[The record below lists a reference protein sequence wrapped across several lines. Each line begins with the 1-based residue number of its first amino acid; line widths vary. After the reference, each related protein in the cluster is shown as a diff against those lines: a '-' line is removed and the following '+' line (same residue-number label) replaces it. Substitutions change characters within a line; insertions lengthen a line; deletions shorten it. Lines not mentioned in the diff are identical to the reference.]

1 MEHCGDCG
9 TLRRN
14 IIHDPNGSLDSLI
27 KYYFYKEMAY
37 QTVVYVLDT
46 YHNIQTS
53 LRTLNCKLKTMQ
65 LTKSPNITGEV
76 VPQIIKRKL
85 QEPSARHGYRFM
97 WYLENL
103 AILKEGFT
111 YATVQTI

>member
-53 LRTLNCKLKTMQ
+53 LRTLNYKLKTMQ
-65 LTKSPNITGEV
+65 LTKSSNITGEV
-76 VPQIIKRKL
+76 APQIIKGKL
-85 QEPSARHGYRFM
+85 QGPSARHGYRF
-97 WYLENL
+97 
-103 AILKEGFT
+103 I
-111 YATVQTI
+111 

>member
-1 MEHCGDCG
+1 
-9 TLRRN
+9 
-14 IIHDPNGSLDSLI
+14 
-27 KYYFYKEMAY
+27 MAY
-37 QTVVYVLDT
+37 QTVVYVLDDC
-46 YHNIQTS
+46 HNIQTS
-53 LRTLNCKLKTMQ
+53 LGTLNCKLKTMQ

-76 VPQIIKRKL
+76 APQIIKWKL
-85 QEPSARHGYRFM
+85 QGPSARRGYRFM

>member
-46 YHNIQTS
+46 YHNIQTD

-65 LTKSPNITGEV
+65 LTKSPKITGEDA
-76 VPQIIKRKL
+76 PQIIKPKL
-85 QEPSARHGYRFM
+85 QGRSAEHGYRIIR
-97 WYLENL
+97 YLENL